1 MLEFNSTTASSSLS
15 FVCLL
20 LTCELLG
27 VPEVGL
33 VLSVGIDADVGE
45 NSLCER
51 LGQPFNL
58 PPVIFR
64 CWPKTLLIK

>member
-27 VPEVGL
+27 VPEAGL
-33 VLSVGIDADVGE
+33 VLSVGVDVGE

-58 PPVIFR
+58 PPVILPS
-64 CWPKTLLIK
+64 WPKALLNN

>member
-1 MLEFNSTTASSSLS
+1 MLEFNSVTASPSLS

-20 LTCELLG
+20 LIWELLG
-27 VPEVGL
+27 VPEVGMF
-33 VLSVGIDADVGE
+33 LSFAVDVDVGE

-64 CWPKTLLIK
+64 CWPKALLIK